1 MKIPA
6 KAIEN
11 YRFVYIAVLLAVLVG
26 ITAYQTMP
34 RSEDPELSLPNYV
47 ITAVFA
53 GTSPEDMEELIVDPL
68 EEAIDEIDEI
78 TEITTSIIEGLAVI
92 QIESEFGRDY
102 DEKFDEIVREMNAVR
117 PELPAN
123 MQELEAEQFK
133 PEDRTLIMQ
142 LALISE
148 TAPWLDMYRVAE
160 ELQNR
165 IEDIP
170 GVQNA
175 DIEAYPLDMYRVA
188 EELQNRIEDIPG
200 VQNADIEAYPEEEI
214 RISLDFQKMAQKNI
228 PLGLVLQQLRS
239 HNANIPG
246 GNLKSGDKSLTIK
259 TSGSYDSIGDIESTV
274 ITSSET
280 GVVYLRDIARVF
292 VAHEDIRWIGRHNGR
307 RAIFLSITRNA
318 GENLVSVVENIQNE
332 LEATREL
339 VPENMRLEV
348 AFEAATAVTNRIDDF
363 FLNLLQGIVLVGLV
377 IFLFLG
383 FRSSAVIM
391 TVIPLAIMI
400 SIGLLDIYGY
410 GLQQISI
417 ASLVIAL
424 GLLVDNGIVVV
435 ENIVRFRKMGYGPLE
450 AAAKGTSEVGSKG
463 TSEVGYAIISST
475 LTTILAFAPLA
486 FMQSGPGEFLRSL
499 PVTVMTVLAIS
510 LLLALVLTPV
520 LAGKTLTLSAKDAT
534 TPADQLLGFLI
545 RKGYEPALQ
554 FALRRG
560 KTVLISALILFAG
573 AGALFPFIG
582 VSFFPTADKPMLLI
596 DINTPYGVH
605 VDETDRAVRFVESV
619 LDTTAYVD
627 HYTSNAGHG
636 NPQVYY
642 NRIPREFQK
651 NHGQI
656 LVNFKE
662 WDSEQFYRTLNRFQT
677 IFETYPDAM
686 ISFRELKNGAPFNA
700 PIEIRVI
707 GENLDSLRSLSA
719 QVEEIIRNTDGTK
732 DVDNPLSNDK
742 TDLSVSVNRDKAGMY
757 GVSMLEI
764 DQTVRAAMSGLFVDE
779 ATFDDNEEY
788 PLVVR
793 LVRLPFSDH
802 PVVSDF
808 EKIYVSSRQGNQV
821 PLKQLAD
828 IHFEASTAQ
837 IIHYNLDRSTSV
849 TANVTNPDQ
858 TGAITQ
864 QIISQLNEMNWP
876 AGYHYYAAGE
886 YETQQESFGDLAQL
900 LIIALIGIFAILV
913 LQFHSFSQPLIIFS
927 AIPLAVTG
935 SFAALFLSGWSF
947 SFFAFVGFIS
957 LSGIVVNNS
966 IIFVDYA
973 NMLRKEGRTVKDALI
988 ETGKI
993 RFAPILITTTTT
1005 IVGLMPLTFS
1015 ATSLWS
1021 PLGWTIIGGMI
1032 SSSLL
1037 TLLVVPVL
1045 YQWFSR

>member
-11 YRFVYIAVLLAVLVG
+11 YRFVYIAVLLALLVG

-68 EEAIDEIDEI
+68 EDAIDEIDEI

-92 QIESEFGRDY
+92 QIESEYGGDY

-160 ELQNR
+160 
-165 IEDIP
+165 
-170 GVQNA
+170 G
-175 DIEAYPLDMYRVA
+175 
-188 EELQNRIEDIPG
+188 LQNRIEDIPG

-214 RISLDFQKMAQKNI
+214 RISLDFQKMSQKNI
-228 PLGLVLQQLRS
+228 PLGLVLRQLRS

-246 GNLKSGDKSLTIK
+246 GNLKSGHKSLTIK

-280 GVVYLRDIARVF
+280 GIVYLRDIARVF

-307 RAIFLSITRNA
+307 RAIFLSVTRNA

-339 VPENMRLEV
+339 VPEHMSLEV
-348 AFEAATAVTNRIDDF
+348 AFEAATAVTRRIDDF

-391 TVIPLAIMI
+391 TVIPLAIII

-435 ENIVRFRKMGYGPLE
+435 ENIVRFRKMGVGQLE
-450 AAAKGTSEVGSKG
+450 AAAKG

-520 LAGKTLTLSAKDAT
+520 LAGKTLTLSAKDT
-534 TPADQLLGFLI
+534 NTPADRLLGFLI

-651 NHGQI
+651 NHGQV

-662 WDSEQFYRTLNRFQT
+662 WDPEQFYRALNRFQT
-677 IFETYPDAM
+677 VFETYPDAM

-707 GENLDSLRSLSA
+707 GENLDSLRNLSA

-793 LVRLPFSDH
+793 LPFSDH
-802 PVVSDF
+802 PVVTDF

-828 IHFEASTAQ
+828 IHYESSTAQ

-864 QIISQLNEMNWP
+864 QIIRQLDELEWP
-876 AGYHYYAAGE
+876 EGYRYYAAGE

-935 SFAALFLSGWSF
+935 SFVALFLSGWSF

-973 NMLRKEGRTVKDALI
+973 NMLRKEGRTVKQALI

-1045 YQWFSR
+1045 YQWFSRKGSGT

>member
-26 ITAYQTMP
+26 ITAYQNMP

-68 EEAIDEIDEI
+68 EDAIDEIDKI

-92 QIESEFGRDY
+92 QIESEFGGDY
-102 DEKFDEIVREMNAVR
+102 DEKFDEIVREMNTVR

-123 MQELEAEQFK
+123 MQQLEAEQFK

-148 TAPWLDMYRVAE
+148 TAPWLEMYRVAE

-165 IEDIP
+165 IEDIA

-175 DIEAYPLDMYRVA
+175 E
-188 EELQNRIEDIPG
+188 
-200 VQNADIEAYPEEEI
+200 IEAYPEEEI

-228 PLGLVLQQLRS
+228 SLGLVLQQLRS

-246 GNLKSGDKSLTIK
+246 GNIKSGDKSLTIK
-259 TSGSYDSIGDIESTV
+259 TSGSYDSIEDIESTV
-274 ITSSET
+274 ITSSGT
-280 GVVYLRDIARVF
+280 GIVYLRDIARVF
-292 VAHEDIRWIGRHNGR
+292 VAHEDIRWIGRQNGR
-307 RAIFLSITRNA
+307 RAIFLSITRDA
-318 GENLVSVVENIQNE
+318 GENLVSVVENIQNK
-332 LEATREL
+332 LEATREF
-339 VPENMRLEV
+339 VPENMSLEV
-348 AFEAATAVTNRIDDF
+348 AFEAASAVTNRIDDF
-363 FLNLLQGIVLVGLV
+363 FLNLVQGIVLVGLV

-383 FRSSAVIM
+383 FRSSVVIM
-391 TVIPLAIMI
+391 TVIPLAIII

-435 ENIVRFRKMGYGPLE
+435 ENIARFRKMGYSPLE
-450 AAAKGTSEVGSKG
+450 AAAKG

-499 PVTVMTVLAIS
+499 PVTVMSVLAIS
-510 LLLALVLTPV
+510 LLLALALTPV
-520 LAGKTLTLSAKDAT
+520 LAGKTLPLSNKDVN
-534 TPADQLLGFLI
+534 TPAERFLGFLV

-582 VSFFPTADKPMLLI
+582 VSFFPTADKPLLLI

-605 VDETDRAVRFVESV
+605 VEETDRAVRFVESV

-651 NHGQI
+651 NHGQV

-662 WDSEQFYRTLNRFQT
+662 WDPEQFYRTLNRFQT
-677 IFETYPDAM
+677 VFETYPDAM

-700 PIEIRVI
+700 PVEIRVI

-742 TDLSVSVNRDKAGMY
+742 TDLSVFVNRDKAGMY

-764 DQTVRAAMSGLFVDE
+764 DQTVRAAISGLFVDE

-793 LVRLPFSDH
+793 LPFSDH
-802 PVVSDF
+802 PVVTDF
-808 EKIYVSSRQGNQV
+808 EKIYVNSRQGNQV

-828 IHFEASTAQ
+828 IHYESSTAQ
-837 IIHYNLDRSTSV
+837 IIHYNLNRSSSV

-864 QIISQLNEMNWP
+864 QIITQLDEMRWP
-876 AGYHYYAAGE
+876 EGYRYYAAGE
-886 YETQQESFGDLAQL
+886 YETQQESFGDLARL

-935 SFAALFLSGWSF
+935 SFVALFLSGWSF

-993 RFAPILITTTTT
+993 RFTPILITTTTT
-1005 IVGLMPLTFS
+1005 IFGLMPLTFS

>member
-1 MKIPA
+1 MVRLSA
-6 KAIEN
+6 A
-11 YRFVYIAVLLAVLVG
+11 LLL
-26 ITAYQTMP
+26 
-34 RSEDPELSLPNYV
+34 LSKSPLHV
-47 ITAVFA
+47 IN
-53 GTSPEDMEELIVDPL
+53 S
-68 EEAIDEIDEI
+68 
-78 TEITTSIIEGLAVI
+78 
-92 QIESEFGRDY
+92 
-102 DEKFDEIVREMNAVR
+102 
-117 PELPAN
+117 
-123 MQELEAEQFK
+123 
-133 PEDRTLIMQ
+133 
-142 LALISE
+142 
-148 TAPWLDMYRVAE
+148 APWLDMYRVAE

-175 DIEAYPLDMYRVA
+175 E
-188 EELQNRIEDIPG
+188 
-200 VQNADIEAYPEEEI
+200 IEAYPEEEI

-274 ITSSET
+274 ITSSGT
-280 GVVYLRDIARVF
+280 GIVYLRDIARVF

-307 RAIFLSITRNA
+307 RAIFLSVTRNA

-332 LEATREL
+332 LEATGEL
-339 VPENMRLEV
+339 VPKHMSLEV

-363 FLNLLQGIVLVGLV
+363 FLNLLQGIILVGVV

-383 FRSSAVIM
+383 FRSSVVIM
-391 TVIPLAIMI
+391 TVIPLAIII

-450 AAAKGTSEVGSKG
+450 AAAKGTSEVG
-463 TSEVGYAIISST
+463 YAIISST
-475 LTTILAFAPLA
+475 LTTILAFAPLT

-520 LAGKTLTLSAKDAT
+520 LAGKTLTLSNKDT
-534 TPADQLLGFLI
+534 NSPAGRLLGFLI

-560 KTVLISALILFAG
+560 KTILIAALTLFAG
-573 AGALFPFIG
+573 AGAMFPFIG

-596 DINTPYGVH
+596 DINAPYGVH
-605 VDETDRAVRFVESV
+605 VEETDRAVRFVESV
-619 LDTTAYVD
+619 LDTIAYVD

-651 NHGQI
+651 NHGQV

-662 WDSEQFYRTLNRFQT
+662 WDPEQFYRTLDRFRAA
-677 IFETYPDAM
+677 FETYPDAL

-742 TDLSVSVNRDKAGMY
+742 TDLSVTVNRDKAGMY

-764 DQTVRAAMSGLFVDE
+764 DHTVRAAMTGLFVDE

-788 PLVVR
+788 LLV
-793 LVRLPFSDH
+793 VRLPFSDH

-808 EKIYVSSRQGNQV
+808 GKIYVSGRQGNQV

-828 IHFEASTAQ
+828 IHYESSTAQ

-849 TANVTNPDQ
+849 TANVTNLDQ

-864 QIISQLNEMNWP
+864 QIISQLDNMNWP
-876 AGYHYYAAGE
+876 EGYRYHVAGE
-886 YETQQESFGDLAQL
+886 YETQQESFGDLARL

-935 SFAALFLSGWSF
+935 SFVALFLSGWSF

-973 NMLRKEGRTVKDALI
+973 NMLRKEGRTVKEALI